1 MPLLFHPRCDGRD
14 VPDRAAAPA
23 PGWRL
28 ASRRPL
34 ARLGALLAASLLI
47 GACAQTRPGAE
58 AAPAGPA
65 VGTPVPAAQAN
76 AVAQRIGWGL
86 NPSQAAQ
93 VARLGLPRYLQQQL
107 DPGRDAALP
116 PAVAAQIAALDISQH
131 DGANLAREM
140 AERRKQADSLSDDD
154 AKAQARKAYQQA
166 MNQLARQAATRSVLR
181 ALYSPRQL
189 QENLTWFWLNHFS
202 VHQGKADLRA
212 LVGDYEERAIRPHV
226 LGRFRDL
233 LAATLHHPAMVLFLD
248 NQQNAAGKIN
258 ENYARELMELH
269 TLGVG
274 GGYSQRDVQEL
285 ARVLTGVGV
294 SLKPGAPR
302 LRPALQPFY
311 QRQGLWEFNPARH
324 DFGDK
329 TLLGHTIRGSGPA
342 ELDQVIDLLSRQP
355 ATSRFISHKLAQYFV
370 ADEPPPALVE
380 RMAATFRQTDGDIAA
395 TLRTLFTAP
404 EFLASLA
411 GRGGGQF
418 KDPVHYVLSAVRLT
432 CDGAPDL
439 NAEPVLGWLARL
451 AEPLYGRQ
459 TPDGYPL
466 VASAWSSPGQM
477 ATRFDVAKAIGTG
490 RSALLRTSAQ
500 APGTPAPTPP
510 VPVIDGAFFR
520 NQLEPTLGAATRAAL
535 GQARSPAEWNTLL
548 LASPEFML
556 R

>member
-1 MPLLFHPRCDGRD
+1 
-14 VPDRAAAPA
+14 
-23 PGWRL
+23 
-28 ASRRPL
+28 
-34 ARLGALLAASLLI
+34 
-47 GACAQTRPGAE
+47 
-58 AAPAGPA
+58 
-65 VGTPVPAAQAN
+65 
-76 AVAQRIGWGL
+76 
-86 NPSQAAQ
+86 
-93 VARLGLPRYLQQQL
+93 
-107 DPGRDAALP
+107 
-116 PAVAAQIAALDISQH
+116 
-131 DGANLAREM
+131 
-140 AERRKQADSLSDDD
+140 
-154 AKAQARKAYQQA
+154 
-166 MNQLARQAATRSVLR
+166 
-181 ALYSPRQL
+181 
-189 QENLTWFWLNHFS
+189 
-202 VHQGKADLRA
+202 
-212 LVGDYEERAIRPHV
+212 
-226 LGRFRDL
+226 
-233 LAATLHHPAMVLFLD
+233 
-248 NQQNAAGKIN
+248 
-258 ENYARELMELH
+258 
-269 TLGVG
+269 
-274 GGYSQRDVQEL
+274 
-285 ARVLTGVGV
+285 
-294 SLKPGAPR
+294 
-302 LRPALQPFY
+302 
-311 QRQGLWEFNPARH
+311 
-324 DFGDK
+324 
-329 TLLGHTIRGSGPA
+329 
-342 ELDQVIDLLSRQP
+342 
-355 ATSRFISHKLAQYFV
+355 
-370 ADEPPPALVE
+370 
-380 RMAATFRQTDGDIAA
+380 MAATFRQTDGDIAA